1 MPGLFGIT
9 ASNRTDT
16 LATAFN
22 GVFTPAT
29 DGFQSESLIDLQGQW
44 AIGRTHLGVLQSS
57 PQLQPSEKV
66 QVLFHGDLHNAADI
80 AARLQIPAAGTR
92 RDSSLVGALYR
103 QFGVDFARHLEG
115 AYCAAIV
122 DSEQH
127 RVVLASDAVASYPL
141 YWTTVDGA
149 LVFASELRA
158 LLRHG
163 SVRRR
168 LDPRAVADYIA
179 FGFPFGTKTLA
190 AGVQLLPAGSTL
202 VYDWDS
208 GATSIARIWDM
219 AEAFQPWEGTESD
232 YTDAVVDAFGRSV
245 GRSLAGDHP
254 FGLSLSGGLDSRA
267 ILSAVNGARGVLATY
282 TLGVKGCAD
291 EVIAERLSRIAGT
304 HHRFFELDNK
314 YLRDFLPNLERMVSL
329 TDGMYLSHGLTEM
342 LALRFLSSADFSVLV
357 RGHGG
362 ELAKAKLAWP
372 LHTDEQVYAFASS
385 RELIPYL
392 LQRANYISPGLQ
404 PQHLFTDQWAAQIAG
419 GAQASMEESLA
430 GVPLVPADLCSYL
443 YLMEHHRR
451 FTTASLELFRQVVEI
466 RLPFIDLA
474 FMRVLF
480 KGRSQWRDDTRLHR
494 ALTSAGSPKLLR
506 VRNSNTGAPGNAG
519 PLLEFGFDK
528 MNTVFKRLNVP
539 GYRHYHNFQAWMQQQ
554 LFASVETVL
563 LSPESLDRGIL
574 RESGLRQ
581 LVDDT
586 RTGRAD
592 HGYLLQVLLIL
603 ELWQR
608 ENL

>member
-9 ASNRTDT
+9 ASNRADT
-16 LATAFN
+16 LATSFS
-22 GVFTPAT
+22 GMFTPAT
-29 DGFQSESLIDLQGQW
+29 GTFQSESLIDPQGQW
-44 AIGRTHLGVLQSS
+44 AIGRTHLGVLQPS
-57 PQLQPSEKV
+57 PQLQASEKV
-66 QVLFHGDLHNAADI
+66 QVLFHGDLHNAAHI
-80 AARLQIPAAGTR
+80 AARLQVPDAGTV
-92 RDSSLVGALYR
+92 RDGALVRALYR
-103 QFGVDFARHLEG
+103 RFGVDFASHLEG

-122 DSEQH
+122 DSETR
-127 RVVLASDAVASYPL
+127 RVVLVSDAVASYPL
-141 YWTTVDGA
+141 YWTTAGGTLA
-149 LVFASELRA
+149 FASELRA

-163 SVRRR
+163 GVQRQ

-202 VYDWDS
+202 VYDWET
-208 GATSIARIWDM
+208 GAISIARMSDM

-267 ILSAVNGARGVLATY
+267 ILSAVNGARGTLSTY

-291 EVIAERLSRIAGT
+291 EVIAERLSLIAGT
-304 HHRFFELDNK
+304 RHSFFELDNK

-342 LALRFLSSADFSVLV
+342 LALHFLSSADFSVLV

-372 LHTDEQVYAFASS
+372 LHTDEQVYTFGSS

-392 LQRANYISPGLQ
+392 LQRVNYISPGLQ
-404 PQHLFTDQWAAQIAG
+404 LQDLFTEQWATQIAG
-419 GAQASMEESLA
+419 GARTSMEEALA

-443 YLMEHHRR
+443 YLMEQHRR
-451 FTTASLELFRQVVEI
+451 YTTASLELFRQVVEI
-466 RLPFIDLA
+466 RLPFIDSA
-474 FMRVLF
+474 FMHVLLR
-480 KGRSQWRDDTRLHR
+480 GRSRWRDDTRLHR
-494 ALTSAGSPKLLR
+494 ALTSAGNTRLLR
-506 VRNSNTGAPGNAG
+506 VRNSNTGAPGSAG

-528 MNTVFKRLNVP
+528 MNTLFKRLNVP

-563 LSPESLDRGIL
+563 LSPQSLNRGIL
-574 RESGLRQ
+574 RETRLRQ
-581 LVDDT
+581 MVDDT
-586 RTGRAD
+586 RTGSAD
-592 HGYLLQVLLIL
+592 HSYLLQVLLIL